1 MRTKGR
7 PLAQIVQF
15 FLTLFKRGGGVI
27 IPTHLRLIL
36 SIFVATKV
44 YALFTKLSKK
54 FAAKMFKT

>member
-15 FLTLFKRGGGVI
+15 FFNIVKKGGGVI

-44 YALFTKLSKK
+44 YALFAKLPKK